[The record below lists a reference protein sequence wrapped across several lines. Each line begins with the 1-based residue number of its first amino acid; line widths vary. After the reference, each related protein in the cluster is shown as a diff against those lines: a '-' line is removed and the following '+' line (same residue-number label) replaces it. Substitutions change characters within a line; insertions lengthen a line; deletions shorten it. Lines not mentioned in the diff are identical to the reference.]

1 MNADVVFSPLLLR
14 LTWAVGLIAAGLLV
28 YHLANR
34 LILARLHARLPG
46 LNDIRQG
53 VPLLV
58 YFTTP
63 TCAPCK
69 TVQRPAIQRLQ
80 ECLGERLQV
89 IEIDA
94 AARPDVAGQ
103 WGVMSVPTTFII
115 DASGQPRYVNH
126 GVTPQDKLL
135 RQLEDILS
143 LSPGSHG

>member
-1 MNADVVFSPLLLR
+1 MHLDLFSSPVLLR
-14 LTWAVGLIAAGLLV
+14 LAWAIGLIAAGLLLFR
-28 YHLANR
+28 LANR
-34 LILARLHARLPG
+34 LILGRARSHLPG
-46 LNDIRQG
+46 LDDIRRD

-69 TVQRPAIQRLQ
+69 TIQRPAIQRLQ
-80 ECLGERLQV
+80 ECMGERLQV

-115 DASGQPRYVNH
+115 DASGQPRHVNH

-135 RQLEDILS
+135 RQLEDIL
-143 LSPGSHG
+143 